1 MDFVVNE
8 WLPEY
13 FKPAAL
19 AEEKRQLETFLNRFW
34 QRNDRIIVKRPSP
47 FLEKIYKCA
56 KAYQEHPE
64 IVDPMR
70 SFIKLILENS
80 EKCVFID
87 DQDTPS
93 LPQAISGLLSQ
104 PGTNYSSDT
113 YLF

>member
-47 FLEKIYKCA
+47 FLEKI
-56 KAYQEHPE
+56 
-64 IVDPMR
+64 
-70 SFIKLILENS
+70 
-80 EKCVFID
+80 
-87 DQDTPS
+87 
-93 LPQAISGLLSQ
+93 
-104 PGTNYSSDT
+104 
-113 YLF
+113 